1 MTLATKNE
9 NDRVR
14 SDAEPDPSVANDNE
28 HASQPAP
35 RRGTRESA
43 PISLTIGW
51 RYSEARL
58 ALARAL
64 GEIAA
69 DLWLSGKLRLTGDHT
84 VATIDHA
91 HGAPQDHTD
100 QERDRE
106 AANLGV

>member
-1 MTLATKNE
+1 MTVATEHE
-9 NDRVR
+9 NDDVR
-14 SDAEPDPSVANDNE
+14 PAAEADPPAANDNE
-28 HASQPAP
+28 HASQRAP
-35 RRGTRESA
+35 RRGVRESA
-43 PISLTIGW
+43 PISVTIGW

-69 DLWLSGKLRLTGDHT
+69 DLWLSGKLRLTEDHT

-91 HGAPQDHTD
+91 HGAPQDDTD

>member
-1 MTLATKNE
+1 MTLVTKHE
-9 NDRVR
+9 NDGVR

-35 RRGTRESA
+35 RRGVRE

-69 DLWLSGKLRLTGDHT
+69 DLWLSGKLRLTEDPT
-84 VATIDHA
+84 VATIGHA
-91 HGAPQDHTD
+91 HAPPQDDTD

-106 AANLGV
+106 TANLGV